1 MTLDQL
7 ALFGYDS
14 ADDSCLMQ
22 TFEFSTLE
30 ALSESGSKL
39 RRVLLANHPDLLSE
53 EWIAKYKELGVY
65 GVGLNKKYIVVTG
78 PDGHIN
84 FTNTELI
91 DRLHGHDLSVISWTF
106 RNEYQE
112 LSSWDDGQDP
122 YVEYQRFLDVGLDGY
137 FTDFPGSLRRFID
150 AKENAQVIHGIH
162 APRNGMRSGL

>member
-1 MTLDQL
+1 M
-7 ALFGYDS
+7 
-14 ADDSCLMQ
+14 
-22 TFEFSTLE
+22 
-30 ALSESGSKL
+30 
-39 RRVLLANHPDLLSE
+39 RRVLLANTPDLLSE
-53 EWIAKYKELGVY
+53 EWIARYKELGVY

-84 FTNTELI
+84 LTNNELI
-91 DRLHGHDLSVISWTF
+91 DRVRGKATDKFIALLNFLFQQLHGHDLTVFSWTF

-112 LSSWDDGQDP
+112 LSSWEDGQDP